1 MKNNATF
8 QDSRTCTVSV
18 CPSLAFAPIR
28 RIGGST
34 GWYFGTWLWRIRG
47 WLDRLVGGIGMR
59 TGRVDPEQLQ
69 VGDPVDFWRVE
80 AYEPNRFLRLKAE
93 MKLPGEAWL
102 EFEVT
107 EIASGSQI
115 RQTMH
120 LVPAGRLG
128 RWYWHLTTPLHRI
141 VFPRMLR
148 NIANAAENADS

>member
-1 MKNNATF
+1 
-8 QDSRTCTVSV
+8 
-18 CPSLAFAPIR
+18 
-28 RIGGST
+28 
-34 GWYFGTWLWRIRG
+34 
-47 WLDRLVGGIGMR
+47 MR